1 MFKIPYKI
9 HKCPFC
15 RNFLRIGPCVV
26 LMLFFV
32 SNLQER
38 SNGGELM
45 INKTMLSKWNR
56 STGWSSEE

>member
-1 MFKIPYKI
+1 
-9 HKCPFC
+9 
-15 RNFLRIGPCVV
+15 
-26 LMLFFV
+26 MLFFV

-45 INKTMLSKWNR
+45 INKKMLSKWNR